1 VRELQRQ
8 VLEANLALARSGLV
22 TLSFGNVSGVD
33 RDAGAL
39 VIKPSGVPYAELR
52 AEDMVV
58 VALEDG
64 RTVEGRLRPSID
76 TPTHRLL
83 YLDLPD
89 IGGVVHTH
97 SPYASAWAQAGRPIP
112 CLGTTHA
119 DYFRGEVPVSRAL
132 AAVEVAGDYEW
143 ETGRV
148 IVETLKQSGRTAQ
161 DSPAVLVSSH
171 GPFAWGATPVAAV
184 ETAVV
189 LETVAVT
196 AYRTLVLNAAV
207 SELTPELLGRHFDRK
222 HGAGAYYGQS
232 AAGLAGDEKP

>member
-1 VRELQRQ
+1 MKELQRQ

-64 RTVEGRLRPSID
+64 RTVQGRLRPSTD

-83 YLDLPD
+83 YLELPE

-119 DYFRGEVPVSRAL
+119 DYFRGVVPVSRPL
-132 AAVEVAGDYEW
+132 APAEVAGDYEW

-148 IVETLKQSGRTAQ
+148 IVETLSDAGRTAQ

-171 GPFAWGATPVAAV
+171 GPFAWGAKPAAAV
-184 ETAVV
+184 DTAIV
-189 LETVAVT
+189 LETVAML
-196 AYRTLVLNAAV
+196 AYRTLVLNAAAAEV
-207 SELTPELLGRHFDRK
+207 TPELLSRHFDRK
-222 HGAGAYYGQS
+222 HGTTSYYGQQQV
-232 AAGLAGDEKP
+232 AGGDEAEQ